1 MWFAARRI
9 RVTNLKC
16 PESKIIKCIDKK
28 RFKLFGK
35 IWIHCRLSVFDNDLL
50 HFTNYDT
57 NQKSLLILVEIY
69 SIHTPY
75 SFQSRTFPA
84 LLERQFLIKV
94 HLLLLYPFEA
104 HPNRFRVGHEF
115 LRKKL
120 SREDSEV
127 EL

>member
-1 MWFAARRI
+1 M
-9 RVTNLKC
+9 LKY
-16 PESKIIKCIDKK
+16 IA
-28 RFKLFGK
+28 
-35 IWIHCRLSVFDNDLL
+35 
-50 HFTNYDT
+50 Y
-57 NQKSLLILVEIY
+57 
-69 SIHTPY
+69 TPY

-120 SREDSEV
+120 SRKDSEV